1 METFLH
7 YAIPI
12 YAIIG
17 TISFVM
23 CAITALIQYSENHEK
38 SARIATFWMFA
49 MLVWPLVAVYYISK
63 AVLLILVTGYKGALI
78 VMKGE

>member
-1 METFLH
+1 METFLD

-12 YAIIG
+12 YSG
-17 TISFVM
+17 TAVIMFF
-23 CAITALIQYSENHEK
+23 CYACGALTYRLYRDERNT
-38 SARIATFWMFA
+38 RIMVFWMFA